1 MRQIG
6 LLERRMPYGA
16 RRCVIGVPR
25 RAKFEPSLR
34 IKTSS
39 LTATGWE

>member
-16 RRCVIGVPR
+16 RRFEGAETR
-25 RAKFEPSLR
+25 KFEHSR
-34 IKTSS
+34 MIKTSS

>member
-16 RRCVIGVPR
+16 RRCLRGAETR
-25 RAKFEPSLR
+25 KFEPSR
-34 IKTSS
+34 MIKTSS